1 MKNYTYRKIYT
12 YRTFK
17 AKVCKDFGG
26 NHYIDF
32 QYEILFVVFKMKSM
46 ELLNRN
52 LYLGINLTKMIQLQY
67 QQLDRHKMIYQYDAT
82 EIYIAPQMNL
92 INLEDM
98 GTSIEF
104 KDFPLFSSNETH
116 F

>member
-1 MKNYTYRKIYT
+1 
-12 YRTFK
+12 
-17 AKVCKDFGG
+17 
-26 NHYIDF
+26 
-32 QYEILFVVFKMKSM
+32 
-46 ELLNRN
+46 
-52 LYLGINLTKMIQLQY
+52 MIQLQY

-104 KDFPLFSSNETH
+104 EDFPHFSLNETH
-116 F
+116 LYMNHLSIFYIIFRHQYRCNLVMVKNYQKKVRRISKIKAQLLNEHSLGKYRYNTV